1 MKKHFLLL
9 SFALG
14 SIIIPAHAADDHTAL
29 ENQMEA
35 VDDAFKGFR
44 RETDPVKGAA
54 QAREA
59 QNATLKAIPEVPSM
73 VKAMPDGADKEKAS
87 ATYRRMM
94 SKLLVVFCEVEEAFL
109 AGNTEEVAK
118 IVDAVKAMKKEG
130 HEKFVEEEE

>member
-14 SIIIPAHAADDHTAL
+14 FLLVPAQAADEHSAL
-29 ENQMEA
+29 ENHMES

-59 QNATLKAIPEVPSM
+59 QNATLKAIPELPSM
-73 VKAMPDGADKEKAS
+73 VKAMPDGSEKEKAS
-87 ATYRRMM
+87 ASYRKMM
-94 SKLLVVFCEVEEAFL
+94 GKLLVVFCEVEEAFL

-118 IVDAVKAMKKEG
+118 IVAAVREMKKEG
-130 HEKFVEEEE
+130 HDKFMDND